1 MPFTV
6 LCVDDDVHSL
16 LARTQILKH
25 HGYKVLS
32 AENGAAALKLVR
44 AHKQIGLIILD
55 SRMPH
60 MNGADL
66 ARIIRR
72 LWPTIPIMM
81 VSGEQVSGRGLEA
94 VDAYLEKGWP
104 SDYFMAVVGTLV
116 KNVSS
121 QRSG

>member
-6 LCVDDDVHSL
+6 LCVDDDMHSL
-16 LARTQILKH
+16 LTRNAILEQ
-25 HGYKVLS
+25 HGYKTLS

-60 MNGADL
+60 MNGAEL
-66 ARIIRR
+66 ARRIRGLR
-72 LWPTIPIMM
+72 PTLPIMM

-94 VDAYLEKGWP
+94 IDAYLEKGWP

-116 KNVSS
+116 KIVSP
-121 QRSG
+121 Q